1 MLTYKSQPASEQ
13 LMHPQAFREAKCT
26 KLYDPPIDEF
36 SVLLTVLAPDGYLQ
50 EKHEAIAGPSIFIV
64 TTGHGTITWLEGS
77 YRFQN
82 PLQKGEVF
90 FVGADTEVTFVSE
103 ERLVV
108 YRAFV
113 EVTHT
118 S

>member
-13 LMHPQAFREAKCT
+13 LMRPQAFREAKCT

-77 YRFQN
+77 H

-90 FVGADTEVTFVSE
+90 FVGAGIEVTFASE
-103 ERLVV
+103 EKLVV

-113 EVTHT
+113 EVSRTP
-118 S
+118 